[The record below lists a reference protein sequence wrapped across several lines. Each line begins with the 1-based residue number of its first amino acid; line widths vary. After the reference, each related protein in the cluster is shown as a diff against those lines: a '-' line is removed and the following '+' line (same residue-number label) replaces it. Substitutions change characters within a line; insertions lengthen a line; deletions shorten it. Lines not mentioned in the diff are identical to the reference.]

1 MTGLDVTETLARV
14 QHAAMDVLDLTAEGV
29 KTDPDR
35 AVYARLLLSLA
46 GNPASQVALSLCAGL
61 LSAAALELAEQ
72 TGAAPDDVVDAWRK
86 TAAVWA
92 DRQEQVLERSY
103 GGAT

>member
-35 AVYARLLLSLA
+35 AAYARLILSLA
-46 GNPASQVALSLCAGL
+46 SNPASQVALSLCAGL

-72 TGAAPDDVVDAWRK
+72 TGVAPEEVVDTWRK

-92 DRQEQVLERSY
+92 DRQEWVLTRHF

>member
-14 QHAAMDVLDLTAEGV
+14 QHAAMDVLDLAALLTNP
-29 KTDPDR
+29 DPDR
-35 AVYARLLLSLA
+35 AVHARLLLSLA
-46 GNPASQVALSLCAGL
+46 GSPASQITLSLCAGL

-92 DRQEQVLERSY
+92 DRQEQVLERHF